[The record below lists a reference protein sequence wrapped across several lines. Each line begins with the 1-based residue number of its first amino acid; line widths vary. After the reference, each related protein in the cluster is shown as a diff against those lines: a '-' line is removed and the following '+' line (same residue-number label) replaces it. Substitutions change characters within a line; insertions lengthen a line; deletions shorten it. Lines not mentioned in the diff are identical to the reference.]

1 VPRDEI
7 VLNPDEC
14 AKGEQD
20 AGFRRPIEA
29 ERRDRNRQGS
39 GHEADQSVHRHGDTS
54 RSGLP
59 GCVLVIVPDGGQR
72 RLRLG
77 CSRWSV
83 PLPNF
88 SDRELEPSDQLVI
101 VPLPNFCV

>member
-1 VPRDEI
+1 VSVLVVPRDEI

-39 GHEADQSVHRHGDTS
+39 GHEADQSVHQH
-54 RSGLP
+54 
-59 GCVLVIVPDGGQR
+59 
-72 RLRLG
+72 
-77 CSRWSV
+77 
-83 PLPNF
+83 
-88 SDRELEPSDQLVI
+88 E
-101 VPLPNFCV
+101 